1 MLKPVYYNGIVLYPD
16 ILVGHAGCGS
26 IFPWGGVTQ
35 TYLKPIYLDLV
46 AMSGL
51 IAGCTCYITEV
62 IKEVNSNHS
71 LNTNDEK

>member
-1 MLKPVYYNGIVLYPD
+1 MVLFYILIFWLGMPV
-16 ILVGHAGCGS
+16 AES

-35 TYLKPIYLDLV
+35 SYFKPIYLGLV

-62 IKEVNSNHS
+62 IKEVNSNQS